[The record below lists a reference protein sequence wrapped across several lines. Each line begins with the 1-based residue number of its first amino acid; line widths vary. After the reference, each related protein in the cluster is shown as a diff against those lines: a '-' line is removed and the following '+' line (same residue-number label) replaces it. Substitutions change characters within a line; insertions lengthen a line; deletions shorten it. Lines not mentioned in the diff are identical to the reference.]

1 MDEGEGDTAKDQK
14 DIEGRRKKAE
24 GGKMVKEPFLRIDDV
39 VKRFGEV
46 AALDHCSFDIGRGSI
61 TGLIGPNGA
70 GKTTLFNLIT
80 GVLRPNEGHI
90 FFKGEEITGKK
101 PYEIARRGVGRTYQ
115 IIRIFPKMTLL
126 ENLIVVGKGRE
137 KRVVERA
144 MELLQLIRL
153 SEKKED
159 YASDLSFGQQKLLS
173 LAQVL
178 MLDAELILLDEPAAG
193 INPTLQ
199 NELMELIHQ
208 LNREGKTFIIVEHD
222 MSVIMNHCQN
232 AIALNYGQKIA
243 EGSCHVIQKDETLL
257 EHYFGR

>member
-1 MDEGEGDTAKDQK
+1 MGEAILKVDQ
-14 DIEGRRKKAE
+14 
-24 GGKMVKEPFLRIDDV
+24 V

-46 AALDHCSFDIGRGSI
+46 VALDHCSFDIEKGSI

-80 GVLRPNEGHI
+80 GILQPDEGRI
-90 FFKGEEITGKK
+90 FFKGEEITRKK
-101 PYEIARRGVGRTYQ
+101 PYEIARMGIGRTYQ

-126 ENLIVVGKGRE
+126 ENLLVVGRE
-137 KRVVERA
+137 KGKAVVEKA
-144 MELLQLIRL
+144 YELLHRVRL
-153 SEKKED
+153 YEKKDED
-159 YASDLSFGQQKLLS
+159 ASDLSFGQQKLLS

-178 MLDAELILLDEPAAG
+178 MLDSELILLDEPAAG

-208 LNREGKTFIIVEHD
+208 LNEEGKTFVIVEHD
-222 MSVIMNHCQN
+222 MKVIMNHCQK

-243 EGSCHVIQKDETLL
+243 EGSCSVILKDETLL

>member
-1 MDEGEGDTAKDQK
+1 MTTGE
-14 DIEGRRKKAE
+14 
-24 GGKMVKEPFLRIDDV
+24 PLLRIEDV
-39 VKRFGEV
+39 VKKFGEV
-46 AALDHCSFDIGRGSI
+46 AALDHCSFDIEPGTI

-80 GVLRPNEGHI
+80 GVLQPDQGHI
-90 FFKGEEITGKK
+90 YLRGEEITGKK
-101 PYEIARRGVGRTYQ
+101 PYEIARKGVGRTYQ

-126 ENLIVVGKGRE
+126 ENLIVVGKGKERKMVE
-137 KRVVERA
+137 KA
-144 MELLQLIRL
+144 MDLLRL
-153 SEKKED
+153 VRLEDKKND

-178 MLDAELILLDEPAAG
+178 MLDPQLILLDEPAAG

-199 NELMELIHQ
+199 NELMALIHR
-208 LNREGKTFIIVEHD
+208 LNEEGKTFIIVEHD
-222 MSVIMNHCQN
+222 MNVIMNHCQN

-243 EGSCHVIQKDETLL
+243 EGSCSVIQKDEQLL

>member
-1 MDEGEGDTAKDQK
+1 M
-14 DIEGRRKKAE
+14 
-24 GGKMVKEPFLRIDDV
+24 EPILRVEDV

-46 AALDHCSFDIGRGSI
+46 AALDHCSFDVERGSM

-80 GVLRPNEGHI
+80 GVLQPDQGHVYLN
-90 FFKGEEITGKK
+90 GEEITGKK

-126 ENLIVVGKGRE
+126 ENLLVVGKGKE
-137 KRVVERA
+137 KRIIEKA
-144 MELLQLIRL
+144 TELLQLVRL
-153 SEKKED
+153 LDKKDD

-178 MLDAELILLDEPAAG
+178 MLDPELILLDEPAAG

-199 NELMELIHQ
+199 NELMVLIHR
-208 LNREGKTFIIVEHD
+208 LNEEGKTFIIVEHD
-222 MSVIMNHCQN
+222 MNVIMNHCQK

-243 EGSCHVIQKDETLL
+243 EGSCSVIQKDERLL

>member
-1 MDEGEGDTAKDQK
+1 MGP
-14 DIEGRRKKAE
+14 I
-24 GGKMVKEPFLRIDDV
+24 LRIDDV
-39 VKRFGEV
+39 VKKFGEV
-46 AALDHCSFDIGRGSI
+46 MALDHCSFDIQAGTI

-80 GVLRPNEGHI
+80 GVLQPDQGHVYLS
-90 FFKGEEITGKK
+90 GEEITGKR

-126 ENLIVVGKGRE
+126 ENLMVVGKGKER
-137 KRVVERA
+137 RVMERA
-144 MELLQLIRL
+144 TDLLRL
-153 SEKKED
+153 VRLEEKKND

-178 MLDAELILLDEPAAG
+178 MLDPQLILLDEPAAG

-199 NELMELIHQ
+199 NELMALIHR
-208 LNREGKTFIIVEHD
+208 LNEDGKTFIIVEHD
-222 MSVIMNHCQN
+222 MNVIMNHCQN

-243 EGSCHVIQKDETLL
+243 EGSCSVIQRDERLL

>member
-1 MDEGEGDTAKDQK
+1 MTKGL
-14 DIEGRRKKAE
+14 I
-24 GGKMVKEPFLRIDDV
+24 LRIEDV
-39 VKRFGEV
+39 VKKFGEV
-46 AALDHCSFDIGRGSI
+46 AALDHCSFDIEPGSI

-80 GVLRPNEGHI
+80 GVLRPDQGHI
-90 FFKGEEITGKK
+90 YLRGEEITGKK
-101 PYEIARRGVGRTYQ
+101 PYQIARKGVGRTYQ

-126 ENLIVVGKGRE
+126 ENLIVVGKGR
-137 KRVVERA
+137 KVMERA
-144 MELLQLIRL
+144 VDLLGLVRL
-153 SEKKED
+153 SDKKDD

-193 INPTLQ
+193 VNPTLQ
-199 NELMELIHQ
+199 NELMTLIHQ
-208 LNREGKTFIIVEHD
+208 LNEGGKTFIIIEHD
-222 MSVIMNHCQN
+222 MNVIMGHCQK

-243 EGSCHVIQKDETLL
+243 EGSCSVIQRDESLL

>member
-1 MDEGEGDTAKDQK
+1 M
-14 DIEGRRKKAE
+14 
-24 GGKMVKEPFLRIDDV
+24 EPILRIDDV
-39 VKRFGEV
+39 VKKFGEV
-46 AALDHCSFDIGRGSI
+46 MALDHCSFDIEAGTI

-80 GVLRPNEGHI
+80 GVLQPDQGHI
-90 FFKGEEITGKK
+90 YLSGKEITGKK
-101 PYEIARRGVGRTYQ
+101 PHEIARRGVGRTYQ

-126 ENLIVVGKGRE
+126 ENLIVVGKGKERKELENAMTLLRLVRLEE
-137 KRVVERA
+137 KRN
-144 MELLQLIRL
+144 
-153 SEKKED
+153 D

-178 MLDAELILLDEPAAG
+178 MPNPELILLDEPAAG

-199 NELMELIHQ
+199 NELMALIHR
-208 LNREGKTFIIVEHD
+208 LNGEGKTFIIVEHD
-222 MSVIMNHCQN
+222 MNVIMNHCQN

-243 EGSCHVIQKDETLL
+243 EGSCSIVQKDERLL

>member
-1 MDEGEGDTAKDQK
+1 M
-14 DIEGRRKKAE
+14 
-24 GGKMVKEPFLRIDDV
+24 EPILRIDDV
-39 VKRFGEV
+39 VKKFGEV
-46 AALDHCSFDIGRGSI
+46 MALDHCSFDIQARTI

-80 GVLRPNEGHI
+80 GVLQPDQGHVYLG
-90 FFKGEEITGKK
+90 GEEITGKK
-101 PYEIARRGVGRTYQ
+101 PHEIARRGVGRTYQ

-126 ENLIVVGKGRE
+126 ENLMVVGKGKE
-137 KRVVERA
+137 KRMMERA
-144 MELLQLIRL
+144 MDLFHLVRL
-153 SEKKED
+153 EEKRND

-178 MLDAELILLDEPAAG
+178 MLDPQLILLDEPAAG

-199 NELMELIHQ
+199 NELMTLIHR
-208 LNREGKTFIIVEHD
+208 LNEDGKTFIIVEHD
-222 MSVIMNHCQN
+222 MNVIMNHCQN

-243 EGSCHVIQKDETLL
+243 EGSCSVIQRDERLL

>member
-1 MDEGEGDTAKDQK
+1 M
-14 DIEGRRKKAE
+14 
-24 GGKMVKEPFLRIDDV
+24 EPLLRIDEV
-39 VKRFGEV
+39 VKKFGEV
-46 AALDHCSFDIGRGSI
+46 AALDHCSFTIEAGTI

-80 GVLRPNEGHI
+80 GVIQPDDGHI
-90 FFKGEEITGKK
+90 YLKGEEITGKK

-115 IIRIFPKMTLL
+115 IIRIFPRMTLL
-126 ENLIVVGKGRE
+126 ENLIVVGKGTERTTTERARELLRLVKLDE
-137 KRVVERA
+137 KR
-144 MELLQLIRL
+144 
-153 SEKKED
+153 ED

-178 MLDAELILLDEPAAG
+178 MLDPQLILLDEPAAG

-199 NELMELIHQ
+199 NELMGLIHR
-208 LNREGKTFIIVEHD
+208 LNEQGKTFIIVEHD
-222 MSVIMNHCQN
+222 MNVIMNHCQN

-243 EGSCHVIQKDETLL
+243 EGSCSLIQKDERLL

>member
-1 MDEGEGDTAKDQK
+1 M
-14 DIEGRRKKAE
+14 
-24 GGKMVKEPFLRIDDV
+24 EPILRIEDV
-39 VKRFGEV
+39 VKKFGEV
-46 AALDHCSFDIGRGSI
+46 VALDHCSFDIEAGTI

-80 GVLRPNEGHI
+80 GVLRPDQGHVYLSG
-90 FFKGEEITGKK
+90 KEITGKK

-115 IIRIFPKMTLL
+115 IIRIFPKITLL
-126 ENLIVVGKGRE
+126 ENLIVVGKGRQQ
-137 KRVVERA
+137 RVIQRS
-144 MELLQLIRL
+144 MELLQWVRL
-153 SEKKED
+153 SDKRDD

-178 MLDAELILLDEPAAG
+178 MLDPQLILLDEPAAG

-199 NELMELIHQ
+199 NELMALIHR
-208 LNREGKTFIIVEHD
+208 LNEAGKTFIIVEHD
-222 MSVIMNHCQN
+222 MNVIMNHCQN

-243 EGSCHVIQKDETLL
+243 EGSCSVIQRDERLL

>member
-1 MDEGEGDTAKDQK
+1 M
-14 DIEGRRKKAE
+14 
-24 GGKMVKEPFLRIDDV
+24 EPILRIDDV
-39 VKRFGEV
+39 VKKFGEV
-46 AALDHCSFDIGRGSI
+46 MALDHCSFDIQAGTI

-80 GVLRPNEGHI
+80 GVLQPDQGHVYLG
-90 FFKGEEITGKK
+90 GEEITGKK
-101 PYEIARRGVGRTYQ
+101 PHEIAWRGVGRTYQ

-126 ENLIVVGKGRE
+126 ENLMVVGKGKER
-137 KRVVERA
+137 RMMERA
-144 MELLQLIRL
+144 ADLLRL
-153 SEKKED
+153 VRLEEKKND

-178 MLDAELILLDEPAAG
+178 MLDSQLILLDEPAAG

-199 NELMELIHQ
+199 NELMALIHR
-208 LNREGKTFIIVEHD
+208 LNDDGKTFIIVEHD
-222 MSVIMNHCQN
+222 MNVIMNHCQN

-243 EGSCHVIQKDETLL
+243 EGSCSVIQKDERLL

>member
-1 MDEGEGDTAKDQK
+1 VGEAILKVDQ
-14 DIEGRRKKAE
+14 
-24 GGKMVKEPFLRIDDV
+24 V

-46 AALDHCSFDIGRGSI
+46 VALDHCSFDIEKGSI

-80 GVLRPNEGHI
+80 GILQPDEGHI
-90 FFKGEEITGKK
+90 FFKGEEITRKK
-101 PYEIARRGVGRTYQ
+101 PYEIARMGIGRTYQ

-126 ENLIVVGKGRE
+126 ENLLVVGRE
-137 KRVVERA
+137 KGKTVIEKA
-144 MELLQLIRL
+144 YELLHRVKLY
-153 SEKKED
+153 EKKDED
-159 YASDLSFGQQKLLS
+159 ASDLSFGQQKLLS

-178 MLDAELILLDEPAAG
+178 MLDSELILLDEPAAG

-208 LNREGKTFIIVEHD
+208 LNEEGKTFVIVEHD
-222 MSVIMNHCQN
+222 MKVIMNHCQK

-243 EGSCHVIQKDETLL
+243 EGSCSVILKDETLL

>member
-1 MDEGEGDTAKDQK
+1 MGP
-14 DIEGRRKKAE
+14 I
-24 GGKMVKEPFLRIDDV
+24 LRIDDV
-39 VKRFGEV
+39 VKKFGEV
-46 AALDHCSFDIGRGSI
+46 MALDHCSFDIQAGTI

-80 GVLRPNEGHI
+80 GVLQPDQGHVYLS
-90 FFKGEEITGKK
+90 GEEITGKR

-126 ENLIVVGKGRE
+126 ENLMVVGKGKER
-137 KRVVERA
+137 RMMERA
-144 MELLQLIRL
+144 TDLLRL
-153 SEKKED
+153 VRLEEKKND

-178 MLDAELILLDEPAAG
+178 MLDPQLILLDEPAAG

-199 NELMELIHQ
+199 NELMALIHR
-208 LNREGKTFIIVEHD
+208 LNEDGKTFIIVEHD
-222 MSVIMNHCQN
+222 MNVIMNHCQN

-243 EGSCHVIQKDETLL
+243 EGSCSVVQRDERLL

>member
-1 MDEGEGDTAKDQK
+1 LDEREGNTAEDQE
-14 DIEGRRKKAE
+14 DIEEYRRQKAE
-24 GGKMVKEPFLRIDDV
+24 RRRMTKGPILRIEDV
-39 VKRFGEV
+39 VKKFGEV
-46 AALDHCSFDIGRGSI
+46 AALDHCSFDIEPGSI

-80 GVLRPNEGHI
+80 GILQPDQGHI
-90 FFKGEEITGKK
+90 YLRGEEITGKK
-101 PYEIARRGVGRTYQ
+101 PYEIARKGVGRTYQ

-126 ENLIVVGKGRE
+126 ENLIVVGKG
-137 KRVVERA
+137 KKIMERA
-144 MELLQLIRL
+144 MDLLGLVKL
-153 SEKKED
+153 SDKKDD

-199 NELMELIHQ
+199 NELMALIHQ
-208 LNREGKTFIIVEHD
+208 LNEGGKTFIIIEHD
-222 MSVIMNHCQN
+222 MNVIMGHCQK

-243 EGSCHVIQKDETLL
+243 EGSCNVIQKNESLL

>member
-1 MDEGEGDTAKDQK
+1 M
-14 DIEGRRKKAE
+14 
-24 GGKMVKEPFLRIDDV
+24 EPILRIDDV
-39 VKRFGEV
+39 VKKFGEV
-46 AALDHCSFDIGRGSI
+46 MALDHCSFDIEAGTI

-80 GVLRPNEGHI
+80 GVLQPDQGHI
-90 FFKGEEITGKK
+90 YLGGKEITGKK
-101 PYEIARRGVGRTYQ
+101 PHEIARRGVGRTYQ

-126 ENLIVVGKGRE
+126 ENLIVVGKGKERKELENAMNLLGLVRLEE
-137 KRVVERA
+137 KRN
-144 MELLQLIRL
+144 
-153 SEKKED
+153 D

-178 MLDAELILLDEPAAG
+178 MPNPQLILLDEPAAG

-199 NELMELIHQ
+199 NELMALIHR
-208 LNREGKTFIIVEHD
+208 LNEEGKTFIIVEHD
-222 MSVIMNHCQN
+222 MNVIMNHCQN

-243 EGSCHVIQKDETLL
+243 EGSCSIVQKDERLL

>member
-1 MDEGEGDTAKDQK
+1 M
-14 DIEGRRKKAE
+14 
-24 GGKMVKEPFLRIDDV
+24 EPILRIDDV
-39 VKRFGEV
+39 VKKFGEV
-46 AALDHCSFDIGRGSI
+46 VALDHCSFAIESGSM

-80 GVLRPNEGHI
+80 GVLQPDSGHI
-90 FFKGEEITGKK
+90 YLKGEEITGKK
-101 PYEIARRGVGRTYQ
+101 PFEIARRGVGRTYQ

-126 ENLIVVGKGRE
+126 ENLIVVGKGKERKIVE
-137 KRVVERA
+137 KA
-144 MELLQLIRL
+144 MDFLRFVKLE
-153 SEKKED
+153 EKKDD

-178 MLDAELILLDEPAAG
+178 MIDPQLILLDEPAAG

-199 NELMELIHQ
+199 NELMAQIHR
-208 LNREGKTFIIVEHD
+208 LNEEGKTFIIVEHD
-222 MSVIMNHCQN
+222 MNVIMNHCQN

-243 EGSCHVIQKDETLL
+243 EGSCSIIQKDERLL

>member
-1 MDEGEGDTAKDQK
+1 MGP
-14 DIEGRRKKAE
+14 I
-24 GGKMVKEPFLRIDDV
+24 LRIDDV
-39 VKRFGEV
+39 VKKFGEV
-46 AALDHCSFDIGRGSI
+46 MALDHCSFDIQAGTI

-80 GVLRPNEGHI
+80 GVLQPDQGHVYLS
-90 FFKGEEITGKK
+90 GEEITGKR

-126 ENLIVVGKGRE
+126 ENLMVVGKGKER
-137 KRVVERA
+137 RMMERA
-144 MELLQLIRL
+144 TDLLRL
-153 SEKKED
+153 VRLEEKKND

-178 MLDAELILLDEPAAG
+178 MLDPQLILLDEPAAG

-199 NELMELIHQ
+199 NELMALIHR
-208 LNREGKTFIIVEHD
+208 LNEDGKTFIIVEHD
-222 MSVIMNHCQN
+222 MNVIMNHCQN

-243 EGSCHVIQKDETLL
+243 EGSCSVIQRDERLL

>member
-1 MDEGEGDTAKDQK
+1 MSQ
-14 DIEGRRKKAE
+14 
-24 GGKMVKEPFLRIDDV
+24 EPILRIEDV
-39 VKRFGEV
+39 VKKFGEV
-46 AALDHCSFDIGRGSI
+46 AALDHCSFDIEPGSI

-80 GVLRPNEGHI
+80 GVLQPDSGHI
-90 FFKGEEITGKK
+90 YLKGEEITGKK
-101 PYEIARRGVGRTYQ
+101 PYEIARKGVGRTYQ

-126 ENLIVVGKGRE
+126 ENLIVVGKGQER
-137 KRVVERA
+137 KTIERA
-144 MELLQLIRL
+144 MDLLRL
-153 SEKKED
+153 VNLDGKKDD

-178 MLDAELILLDEPAAG
+178 MLEAQLILLDEPAAG

-199 NELMELIHQ
+199 NELMALIHR
-208 LNREGKTFIIVEHD
+208 LNEGGKTFIIIEHD
-222 MSVIMNHCQN
+222 MKVIIGHCKR

-243 EGSCHVIQKDETLL
+243 EGSCDLIQRDETLL

>member
-1 MDEGEGDTAKDQK
+1 M
-14 DIEGRRKKAE
+14 
-24 GGKMVKEPFLRIDDV
+24 EPILRIDDV
-39 VKRFGEV
+39 VKKFGEV
-46 AALDHCSFDIGRGSI
+46 VALDHCSFAIESGSM

-80 GVLRPNEGHI
+80 GVLQPDSGHI
-90 FFKGEEITGKK
+90 YLKGEEITGKK
-101 PYEIARRGVGRTYQ
+101 PFEIARRGVGRTYQ

-126 ENLIVVGKGRE
+126 ENLIVVGKGKER
-137 KRVVERA
+137 KMVERA
-144 MELLQLIRL
+144 MDFLRFVKLE
-153 SEKKED
+153 EKKDD

-178 MLDAELILLDEPAAG
+178 MIDPQLILLDEPAAG

-199 NELMELIHQ
+199 NELMVSIHR
-208 LNREGKTFIIVEHD
+208 LNEEGKTFIIVEHD
-222 MSVIMNHCQN
+222 MNVIMNHCQN

-243 EGSCHVIQKDETLL
+243 EGSCSIIQKDERLL

>member
-1 MDEGEGDTAKDQK
+1 MTDE
-14 DIEGRRKKAE
+14 
-24 GGKMVKEPFLRIDDV
+24 PLLRVEDV
-39 VKRFGEV
+39 VKKFGEV
-46 AALDHCSFDIGRGSI
+46 VALDHCSFVIEPGSI

-80 GVLRPNEGHI
+80 GVLQADSGRI
-90 FFKGEEITGKK
+90 YLKGEEITGKK

-126 ENLIVVGKGRE
+126 ENLIVVGKE
-137 KRVVERA
+137 KERKVLEKA
-144 MELLQLIRL
+144 MDLLHLVKL
-153 SEKKED
+153 ADKKDD

-199 NELMELIHQ
+199 NELMALIHQ
-208 LNREGKTFIIVEHD
+208 LNEGGKTFIIVEHD
-222 MSVIMNHCQN
+222 MNVIMNHCQN

-243 EGSCHVIQKDETLL
+243 EGSCSVIQKDERLL

>member
-1 MDEGEGDTAKDQK
+1 M
-14 DIEGRRKKAE
+14 
-24 GGKMVKEPFLRIDDV
+24 EPILRIDEV
-39 VKRFGEV
+39 VKKFGEV
-46 AALDHCSFDIGRGSI
+46 AALDHCSFTIEAGTI

-80 GVLRPNEGHI
+80 GVIQPDDGHI
-90 FFKGEEITGKK
+90 YLKGEEITGKK

-115 IIRIFPKMTLL
+115 IIRVFPRMTLL
-126 ENLIVVGKGRE
+126 ENLIVVGKGTERTTAERARELLRLVKLDE
-137 KRVVERA
+137 KR
-144 MELLQLIRL
+144 
-153 SEKKED
+153 ED

-178 MLDAELILLDEPAAG
+178 MLDPQLILLDEPAAG

-199 NELMELIHQ
+199 NELMGLIHR
-208 LNREGKTFIIVEHD
+208 LNEEGKTFIIVEHD
-222 MSVIMNHCQN
+222 MNVIMNHCQN

-243 EGSCHVIQKDETLL
+243 EGSCSLIQKDERLL